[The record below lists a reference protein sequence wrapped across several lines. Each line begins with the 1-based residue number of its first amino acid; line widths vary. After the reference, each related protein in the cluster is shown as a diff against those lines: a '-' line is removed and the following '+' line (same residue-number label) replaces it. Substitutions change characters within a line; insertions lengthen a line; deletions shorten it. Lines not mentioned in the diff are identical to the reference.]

1 MAQDKRQETQP
12 ETPMETQPET
22 PMETQPELQ
31 PVDALR
37 DSRRRLT
44 RSIVVTVVLAAV
56 AALAVFE
63 GITLG
68 WLSNPNRNVDA
79 NETDIQSAGVTEQDG
94 HDTYKFDVN
103 LDKGICI
110 NDDAAVTMNAYDK
123 ELPKRNER
131 TPIILRAV
139 LSSSHSTS
147 EKLSLKITCASKE
160 LEQEALTDETAAQY
174 NGQLSKTNWKAGDK
188 INWLSNVVN
197 VRAGYIPGLQTRA
210 VAGDYTPHTAGGTT
224 TYKDADDYIYNYAVD
239 FFRANAKTETNPGG
253 IEPVTFISEKSIE
266 PMVEYSEWSA
276 GEWQEVSSASEIGK
290 APDPENQGFDENGN
304 PIIKEY
310 RLAEPTQILIY
321 NQQDG
326 QYLYLNGSGQVS
338 ATQSKDTAEANP
350 WTLSAS
356 GSGYK
361 MSCNGR
367 YLTVTSRW
375 LETTTNGG
383 NAVVW
388 SFGDNGGRLT
398 ISCVSGGTTYYLH
411 YFYGWTVYSTL
422 YPTYGGGQTVSQKVQ
437 YRTYTTKPGMTV
449 AEKTITVNVDLAGAK
464 EADDGRY
471 YVYLML
477 DYDHELVNKYLADN
491 GISLKLGDENIQFTD
506 AFQIAVVETPTT

>member
-12 ETPMETQPET
+12 ETPMETQL
-22 PMETQPELQ
+22 ELQ

-37 DSRRRLT
+37 DSRRKLT

-63 GITLG
+63 GVTLG

-103 LDKGICI
+103 QGKGICI
-110 NDDAAVTMNAYDK
+110 NDDVAVTMNAYDK

-147 EKLSLKITCASKE
+147 QKLSLKITCASKE
-160 LEQEALTDETAAQY
+160 LKQETLTDETAAQY
-174 NGQLSKTNWKAGDK
+174 NGQLSKTDWKAGDR

-210 VAGDYTPHTAGGTT
+210 VAGDYTPHTAGDTTT

-239 FFRANAKTETNPGG
+239 FFRASTAITPVKFVTPGSSTT
-253 IEPVTFISEKSIE
+253 PDPTS
-266 PMVEYSEWSA
+266 
-276 GEWQEVSSASEIGK
+276 VSSQHSRSISVNQIGTLPEK
-290 APDPENQGFDENGN
+290 AP
-304 PIIKEY
+304 
-310 RLAEPTQILIY
+310 
-321 NQQDG
+321 
-326 QYLYLNGSGQVS
+326 
-338 ATQSKDTAEANP
+338 EANP
-350 WTLSAS
+350 D
-356 GSGYK
+356 GSTKTYTYKIDYYTIDYGGNVLNQDDTDHVEFEEAPGGYK
-361 MSCNGR
+361 LKYGGKYLSYNATYSNGW
-367 YLTVTSRW
+367 LNDVKLSIADNPDNAAIWTVT
-375 LETTTNGG
+375 GDAG
-383 NAVVW
+383 NV
-388 SFGDNGGRLT
+388 R
-398 ISCVSGGTTYYLH
+398 ISCRIQDYFWNSTYYLS
-411 YFYGWTVYSTL
+411 FSGNVWSL
-422 YPTYGGGQTVSQKVQ
+422 SQNPGNGGKL
-437 YRTYTTKPGMTV
+437 
-449 AEKTITVNVDLAGAK
+449 TITQHYTETVTTTFPEVSVGDEKNLIINVDLAGAK

-471 YVYLML
+471 YVYLMF

-506 AFQIAVVETPTT
+506 AFQIEVVATPTT

>member
-1 MAQDKRQETQP
+1 MAQDKRQ
-12 ETPMETQPET
+12 ETQPET

-63 GITLG
+63 GVTLG

-94 HDTYKFDVN
+94 HDTYKFDVTQ
-103 LDKGICI
+103 DKGVCI

-139 LSSSHSTS
+139 LSSNHSAS
-147 EKLSLKITCASKE
+147 QKLSLKITCASKE
-160 LEQEALTDETAAQY
+160 LKQETLTADTAAQY
-174 NGQLSKTNWKAGDK
+174 NGQLSKTDWTAGDK

-239 FFRANAKTETNPGG
+239 FFRASTAITPVKFVTPGSSTTPEPTSESSQNSRSISVNQIGMSPERAPETNPDGSTKTYTYK
-253 IEPVTFISEKSIE
+253 IDYYT
-266 PMVEYSEWSA
+266 
-276 GEWQEVSSASEIGK
+276 IG
-290 APDPENQGFDENGN
+290 
-304 PIIKEY
+304 
-310 RLAEPTQILIY
+310 
-321 NQQDG
+321 
-326 QYLYLNGSGQVS
+326 
-338 ATQSKDTAEANP
+338 
-350 WTLSAS
+350 
-356 GSGYK
+356 
-361 MSCNGR
+361 
-367 YLTVTSRW
+367 
-375 LETTTNGG
+375 NGG
-383 NAVVW
+383 NVLNQNNTDHVEFEEASGGYKLKYGEKYLSYTATYSNGWLNDVKLSVADNPDNAAVWTVK
-388 SFGDNGGRLT
+388 GDAGNVR
-398 ISCVSGGTTYYLH
+398 ISCGIQNYFWNSTYYLS
-411 YFYGWTVYSTL
+411 FSGNVWSL
-422 YPTYGGGQTVSQKVQ
+422 SQNQ
-437 YRTYTTKPGMTV
+437 MNL
-449 AEKTITVNVDLAGAK
+449 TITQYYTETVKTTFPEVLVGDEKNLIINVDLAGAK

-471 YVYLML
+471 YVYLMF

-506 AFQIAVVETPTT
+506 AFQIAVVATPTT

>member
-1 MAQDKRQETQP
+1 MAQDKRQ
-12 ETPMETQPET
+12 ETQPET

-37 DSRRRLT
+37 DSRRKLT

-103 LDKGICI
+103 QDKGVCI

-147 EKLSLKITCASKE
+147 EKLSLMITCASKE
-160 LEQEALTDETAAQY
+160 LKQETLTDETATQY
-174 NGQLSKTNWKAGDK
+174 NGQLSKTDWKAGDK

-210 VAGDYTPHTAGGTT
+210 VAGDYEPYTAGD
-224 TYKDADDYIYNYAVD
+224 YKDADDYIYNYAVD
-239 FFRANAKTETNPGG
+239 FFRASTAITPVKFVTPGSSTTPEPTSVSSQLSRSISVNQIGMLPEKEPETNPDGSTKTYTYK
-253 IEPVTFISEKSIE
+253 IDYYT
-266 PMVEYSEWSA
+266 
-276 GEWQEVSSASEIGK
+276 IG
-290 APDPENQGFDENGN
+290 
-304 PIIKEY
+304 
-310 RLAEPTQILIY
+310 
-321 NQQDG
+321 
-326 QYLYLNGSGQVS
+326 
-338 ATQSKDTAEANP
+338 
-350 WTLSAS
+350 
-356 GSGYK
+356 
-361 MSCNGR
+361 
-367 YLTVTSRW
+367 
-375 LETTTNGG
+375 NGG
-383 NAVVW
+383 NVLNQNSTDHVEFEEDSGGYKLKYGEKYLSYTATYSNGWLNDVKLSVADIDNAAVWTVT
-388 SFGDNGGRLT
+388 GDAGKVR
-398 ISCVSGGTTYYLH
+398 ISCGIQNYFWNSTYYLS
-411 YFYGWTVYSTL
+411 FSGNVWSL
-422 YPTYGGGQTVSQKVQ
+422 SQNQ
-437 YRTYTTKPGMTV
+437 MNL
-449 AEKTITVNVDLAGAK
+449 TITQYCTETVTTTFPEVLVGDEKNLIINVDLAGAK

-471 YVYLML
+471 YVYLMF
-477 DYDHELVNKYLADN
+477 DYDHELVNKYLTDN

>member
-1 MAQDKRQETQP
+1 MAQDKRQ
-12 ETPMETQPET
+12 ETQPET

-37 DSRRRLT
+37 DSRRKLT

-94 HDTYKFDVN
+94 HDTYKFDVAQ
-103 LDKGICI
+103 DKGVCI

-139 LSSSHSTS
+139 LSSSHSTT
-147 EKLSLKITCASKE
+147 EKLSLQITCASKE
-160 LEQEALTDETAAQY
+160 LEQETLTDETAAQY
-174 NGQLSKTNWKAGDK
+174 NSQLSKTNWQAGDK

-210 VAGDYTPHTAGGTT
+210 VAGTYTPHTAGGTT

-239 FFRANAKTETNPGG
+239 FFRASAAITPVKFVTPGSSTTPDPTSMSSQQSRSISVNQIGMLPERAPETNPDGSTKTYTYK
-253 IEPVTFISEKSIE
+253 IDYYTIS
-266 PMVEYSEWSA
+266 
-276 GEWQEVSSASEIGK
+276 
-290 APDPENQGFDENGN
+290 
-304 PIIKEY
+304 
-310 RLAEPTQILIY
+310 
-321 NQQDG
+321 
-326 QYLYLNGSGQVS
+326 
-338 ATQSKDTAEANP
+338 
-350 WTLSAS
+350 
-356 GSGYK
+356 
-361 MSCNGR
+361 
-367 YLTVTSRW
+367 
-375 LETTTNGG
+375 NGG
-383 NAVVW
+383 NVLNQNSTDHVEFEKDPGGYKLKYGDKYLSYNATYSNGWLNDVKLSIADNLDDAAIWTVTGAAGNVQISCRIQNYFWNSTYFLSFSGNAW
-388 SFGDNGGRLT
+388 SLSQNQMNLT
-398 ISCVSGGTTYYLH
+398 ITQHYTETVTTTFPEVSVGD
-411 YFYGWTVYSTL
+411 
-422 YPTYGGGQTVSQKVQ
+422 QKNL
-437 YRTYTTKPGMTV
+437 
-449 AEKTITVNVDLAGAK
+449 IINVDLAGAK

-471 YVYLML
+471 YVYLMF

-491 GISLKLGDENIQFTD
+491 GISLKLGNENIPFTD
-506 AFQIAVVETPTT
+506 AFQITVVATPTT

>member
-1 MAQDKRQETQP
+1 MAQDKRQ
-12 ETPMETQPET
+12 ETQPET

-37 DSRRRLT
+37 DSRRKLT

-63 GITLG
+63 GVTLG

-103 LDKGICI
+103 LDKGVCI

-139 LSSSHSTS
+139 LSSNHSAS
-147 EKLSLKITCASKE
+147 QKLSLKITCASKE
-160 LEQEALTDETAAQY
+160 LKQETLTAETATQY
-174 NGQLSKTNWKAGDK
+174 NGQLSKTGWKAGDR

-210 VAGDYTPHTAGGTT
+210 VAGDYAPITAGGTT

-239 FFRANAKTETNPGG
+239 FFRASTAITPVKFVTPGSSTTPEPTSVSSQGSRSISASQIGMSPERAPETNPDGSTKTYTYK
-253 IEPVTFISEKSIE
+253 IDYYT
-266 PMVEYSEWSA
+266 
-276 GEWQEVSSASEIGK
+276 IG
-290 APDPENQGFDENGN
+290 
-304 PIIKEY
+304 
-310 RLAEPTQILIY
+310 
-321 NQQDG
+321 
-326 QYLYLNGSGQVS
+326 
-338 ATQSKDTAEANP
+338 
-350 WTLSAS
+350 
-356 GSGYK
+356 
-361 MSCNGR
+361 
-367 YLTVTSRW
+367 
-375 LETTTNGG
+375 NGG
-383 NAVVW
+383 NVLNQNSTDHVEFEEEEATGGYKLKYGDKYLSYNATYNDTGWWPELQSVTLITTDSAENAAVWTVTGDAGKVRISCKVDYYRDYQLNYYLSFSGNVW
-388 SFGDNGGRLT
+388 SLSRNQMNLT
-398 ISCVSGGTTYYLH
+398 ITQYYTETVTTTFPEVLV
-411 YFYGWTVYSTL
+411 GD
-422 YPTYGGGQTVSQKVQ
+422 
-437 YRTYTTKPGMTV
+437 
-449 AEKTITVNVDLAGAK
+449 EKNLIINVDLAGAK

>member
-1 MAQDKRQETQP
+1 MAQDKRQ
-12 ETPMETQPET
+12 ETQPET

-37 DSRRRLT
+37 DSRRKLT

-63 GITLG
+63 GVTLG

-139 LSSSHSTS
+139 LSSNHSAS
-147 EKLSLKITCASKE
+147 QKLSLMITCASKE
-160 LEQEALTDETAAQY
+160 LMQETLTDETAAQY
-174 NGQLSKTNWKAGDK
+174 NGQLSKPDWKAGDK

-210 VAGDYTPHTAGGTT
+210 VAGTYTPYTAGDSTT

-239 FFRANAKTETNPGG
+239 FFRASTAITPVKFVTPGSSTTPDPTSVSSQNSRSISVNQIGMSPERAPETNPDGSTKTYTYK
-253 IEPVTFISEKSIE
+253 IDYYTIS
-266 PMVEYSEWSA
+266 
-276 GEWQEVSSASEIGK
+276 
-290 APDPENQGFDENGN
+290 
-304 PIIKEY
+304 
-310 RLAEPTQILIY
+310 
-321 NQQDG
+321 
-326 QYLYLNGSGQVS
+326 NGSNVLNQNNTDHVEFE
-338 ATQSKDTAEANP
+338 EAP
-350 WTLSAS
+350 
-356 GSGYK
+356 GGYK
-361 MSCNGR
+361 LKYGDK
-367 YLTVTSRW
+367 YLSYNAVYSTGGWSTLQSVTLITIENAAVWTVT
-375 LETTTNGG
+375 GDAG
-383 NAVVW
+383 NI
-388 SFGDNGGRLT
+388 R
-398 ISCVSGGTTYYLH
+398 ISCKVDYYRDYPGFNQRTYYLS
-411 YFYGWTVYSTL
+411 FSGSAWSL
-422 YPTYGGGQTVSQKVQ
+422 SEN
-437 YRTYTTKPGMTV
+437 PGNNG
-449 AEKTITVNVDLAGAK
+449 KLTITQHYTETVTTTFPEVSVGDEKNLIINVDLAGAK
-464 EADDGRY
+464 EPDDGRY
-471 YVYLML
+471 YVYLMF
-477 DYDHELVNKYLADN
+477 DYDHELVNKYLTDN
-491 GISLKLGDENIQFTD
+491 GISLKLGDENIPFTD

>member
-1 MAQDKRQETQP
+1 MAQDKRQ
-12 ETPMETQPET
+12 ETQPET

-37 DSRRRLT
+37 DSRRKLT

-63 GITLG
+63 GVTLG

-103 LDKGICI
+103 LDKGVCI

-139 LSSSHSTS
+139 LSSNHSAS
-147 EKLSLKITCASKE
+147 QKLSLKITCASKE
-160 LEQEALTDETAAQY
+160 LKQETLTDETAALY
-174 NGQLSKTNWKAGDK
+174 SNQLSKPDWAAGDK

-210 VAGDYTPHTAGGTT
+210 VAGTYTPYTAGDTT
-224 TYKDADDYIYNYAVD
+224 TSYKDADDYIYNYAVD
-239 FFRANAKTETNPGG
+239 FFRASTAITPVKFVTPGSSTTPEPTSVSSQNSQSISVNQIGMLPEKAPETNPDGSTKTYTYK
-253 IEPVTFISEKSIE
+253 IDYYT
-266 PMVEYSEWSA
+266 
-276 GEWQEVSSASEIGK
+276 IG
-290 APDPENQGFDENGN
+290 
-304 PIIKEY
+304 
-310 RLAEPTQILIY
+310 
-321 NQQDG
+321 
-326 QYLYLNGSGQVS
+326 
-338 ATQSKDTAEANP
+338 
-350 WTLSAS
+350 
-356 GSGYK
+356 
-361 MSCNGR
+361 
-367 YLTVTSRW
+367 
-375 LETTTNGG
+375 NGG
-383 NAVVW
+383 NVLNQNNTDHVEFEEAAGGYKLKYGEKYLSYNATYNDTGWWHELQSVTLITTDSADDAAIWTVT
-388 SFGDNGGRLT
+388 GDAGNVR
-398 ISCVSGGTTYYLH
+398 ISCEIQDSFWNSTYYLS
-411 YFYGWTVYSTL
+411 FSGNVWSL
-422 YPTYGGGQTVSQKVQ
+422 RENPGNGGKL
-437 YRTYTTKPGMTV
+437 
-449 AEKTITVNVDLAGAK
+449 TITQHYTETVTTTFPEVSVGDEKNLIINVDLAGAK

-477 DYDHELVNKYLADN
+477 DYDHELVNKYLTDN
-491 GISLKLGDENIQFTD
+491 GISLKLGSENIQFTD

>member
-1 MAQDKRQETQP
+1 MAQDKRQEN
-12 ETPMETQPET
+12 QPET

-103 LDKGICI
+103 QDKGICI
-110 NDDAAVTMNAYDK
+110 NDDVAVTMNAYDK

-139 LSSSHSTS
+139 LSSSHSTT
-147 EKLSLKITCASKE
+147 EKLSLKITCASNK
-160 LEQEALTDETAAQY
+160 LEQETLTEVTAAQY
-174 NGQLSKTNWKAGDK
+174 NGQLSKTDWKAGDK

-210 VAGDYTPHTAGGTT
+210 VAGTYTPYTAGDTT
-224 TYKDADDYIYNYAVD
+224 IYKDADDYIYNYAVD
-239 FFRANAKTETNPGG
+239 FFRASTAIT
-253 IEPVTFISEKSIE
+253 PVKFVTS
-266 PMVEYSEWSA
+266 
-276 GEWQEVSSASEIGK
+276 GSSTT
-290 APDPENQGFDENGN
+290 P
-304 PIIKEY
+304 
-310 RLAEPTQILIY
+310 EPTSESSQLSRSISVNQIGMLPE
-321 NQQDG
+321 
-326 QYLYLNGSGQVS
+326 
-338 ATQSKDTAEANP
+338 KEPEAN
-350 WTLSAS
+350 SD
-356 GSGYK
+356 GSTKTYTYK
-361 MSCNGR
+361 IDYYTIG
-367 YLTVTSRW
+367 
-375 LETTTNGG
+375 NGG
-383 NAVVW
+383 NVLNQNNTDHVEFEKASGGYKLKYGDKYLSYNATYSGTGRWSTLQSVTLITTDNDENAAVW
-388 SFGDNGGRLT
+388 SVVDNGETVNISCKIRYYYGSSYYFDDYYLSVSENVWSLGENPGNSGKLT
-398 ISCVSGGTTYYLH
+398 ITQHYTETVTTTFPEVLV
-411 YFYGWTVYSTL
+411 GD
-422 YPTYGGGQTVSQKVQ
+422 
-437 YRTYTTKPGMTV
+437 
-449 AEKTITVNVDLAGAK
+449 EKNLIINVDLAGAK
-464 EADDGRY
+464 EPDDGRY
-471 YVYLML
+471 YVYLMF
-477 DYDHELVNKYLADN
+477 DYDHELVNKYLTDN

>member
-1 MAQDKRQETQP
+1 MAQDKRQ
-12 ETPMETQPET
+12 ETQPET

-37 DSRRRLT
+37 DSRRKLT

-94 HDTYKFDVN
+94 HDTYKFDVTQ
-103 LDKGICI
+103 DKGICI
-110 NDDAAVTMNAYDK
+110 NDDVAVTMNAYDK

-139 LSSSHSTS
+139 LSSSHSTT

-160 LEQEALTDETAAQY
+160 LKQETLTEATAAQY
-174 NGQLSKTNWKAGDK
+174 NGQLYKTDWKAGDK

-210 VAGDYTPHTAGGTT
+210 VAGTYTPYTVGDTTT

-239 FFRANAKTETNPGG
+239 FFRASTAITPVKFVTPGSSTTP
-253 IEPVTFISEKSIE
+253 EPTS
-266 PMVEYSEWSA
+266 
-276 GEWQEVSSASEIGK
+276 VSSQYSRSISASQIGMLPER
-290 APDPENQGFDENGN
+290 AP
-304 PIIKEY
+304 
-310 RLAEPTQILIY
+310 
-321 NQQDG
+321 
-326 QYLYLNGSGQVS
+326 
-338 ATQSKDTAEANP
+338 EAN
-350 WTLSAS
+350 SD
-356 GSGYK
+356 GSTKTYTYNIDYYTI
-361 MSCNGR
+361 S
-367 YLTVTSRW
+367 
-375 LETTTNGG
+375 NGG
-383 NAVVW
+383 NVLNQNDTDHVEFEGSSGGYKLKYGGKYLSYNATYNNGWLNDVKL
-388 SFGDNGGRLT
+388 SIADNPDDAAIWTVAGAAGNIR
-398 ISCVSGGTTYYLH
+398 ISCEIQEIQDYFWNSTYYLS
-411 YFYGWTVYSTL
+411 FSGNEWSL
-422 YPTYGGGQTVSQKVQ
+422 SRNQ
-437 YRTYTTKPGMTV
+437 MNL
-449 AEKTITVNVDLAGAK
+449 TITQYYTETVTTTFPEVSVGDEKNLIINVDLAGAK
-464 EADDGRY
+464 DPDDGRY
-471 YVYLML
+471 YVYLMF

>member
-1 MAQDKRQETQP
+1 MAQDKRQ
-12 ETPMETQPET
+12 ETQPET

-63 GITLG
+63 GVTLG

-103 LDKGICI
+103 LDKCICI

-139 LSSSHSTS
+139 LSSNHSTS
-147 EKLSLKITCASKE
+147 QKLSLKITCASKE
-160 LEQEALTDETAAQY
+160 LMQETLTDETATQY
-174 NGQLSKTNWKAGDK
+174 NGQLSKPDWTAGDR
-188 INWLSNVVN
+188 INWLSNVMN
-197 VRAGYIPGLQTRA
+197 VRAGYIPDLQTRA
-210 VAGDYTPHTAGGTT
+210 VAGDYEPYTAGDTT

-239 FFRANAKTETNPGG
+239 FFRASTKTETNPNG

-266 PMVEYSEWSA
+266 PTVEYTEWSV

-290 APDPENQGFDENGN
+290 VPDPENLGFDENGN

-310 RLAEPTQILIY
+310 KLAEPTQILIY
-321 NQQDG
+321 NQQYG

-361 MSCNGR
+361 MSCNER
-367 YLTVTSRW
+367 YLTVTNRG

-388 SFGDNGGRLT
+388 SFGDNGGKLT
-398 ISCVSGGTTYYLH
+398 ISCALGGTTYYLH
-411 YFYGWTVYSTL
+411 YYYGWTAYSTL
-422 YPTYGGGQTVSQKVQ
+422 YPTYGGRQTVSQKVQ

-449 AEKTITVNVDLAGAK
+449 AEKIITVNVDLAGAK
-464 EADDGRY
+464 EPDDGRY

-491 GISLKLGDENIQFTD
+491 GISLKLGDENIPFTD
-506 AFQIAVVETPTT
+506 AFKIEVVATPTT

>member
-12 ETPMETQPET
+12 EP

-37 DSRRRLT
+37 DSRRKLT

-103 LDKGICI
+103 LDKGVCI

-139 LSSSHSTS
+139 LSSNHSAS
-147 EKLSLKITCASKE
+147 QKLSLKITCASKE
-160 LEQEALTDETAAQY
+160 LKQETLTADTAAQY
-174 NGQLSKTNWKAGDK
+174 NGQLSKPDWKAGDK

-210 VAGDYTPHTAGGTT
+210 VAGDYTPHTAGDTT
-224 TYKDADDYIYNYAVD
+224 TSYKDADDYIYDYAVD
-239 FFRANAKTETNPGG
+239 FFRASTAITPVKFVTPGSATTPEPTSVSSQQSRSISVNQIGALPERAPETNPDGSTKTYTYK
-253 IEPVTFISEKSIE
+253 IDYYTIS
-266 PMVEYSEWSA
+266 
-276 GEWQEVSSASEIGK
+276 
-290 APDPENQGFDENGN
+290 
-304 PIIKEY
+304 
-310 RLAEPTQILIY
+310 
-321 NQQDG
+321 
-326 QYLYLNGSGQVS
+326 
-338 ATQSKDTAEANP
+338 
-350 WTLSAS
+350 
-356 GSGYK
+356 
-361 MSCNGR
+361 
-367 YLTVTSRW
+367 
-375 LETTTNGG
+375 NGG
-383 NAVVW
+383 NVLNRNNTDHVEFEEEEATGGYKLKY
-388 SFGDNGGRLT
+388 GDK
-398 ISCVSGGTTYYLH
+398 YLS
-411 YFYGWTVYSTL
+411 YNAVYSTGGWFTL
-422 YPTYGGGQTVSQKVQ
+422 QSVTLITTDNPENAAVWTVTGDAGKVRISCKVDYYRDYPGYYQLNYYLSFSGNEWSLSQNQ
-437 YRTYTTKPGMTV
+437 MNL
-449 AEKTITVNVDLAGAK
+449 TITQHYTETVTTTFPEVSVGDEKNLIINVDLAGAK

-471 YVYLML
+471 YVYLMF

-506 AFQIAVVETPTT
+506 AFQIEVVETPTT

>member
-1 MAQDKRQETQP
+1 MAQDKRQ
-12 ETPMETQPET
+12 ETQPET

-63 GITLG
+63 GVTLG

-94 HDTYKFDVN
+94 HDTYKFDVTQ
-103 LDKGICI
+103 DKGVCI

-160 LEQEALTDETAAQY
+160 LEQETLTEVTAAQY
-174 NGQLSKTNWKAGDK
+174 NNQLSKTNWAAGDK

-210 VAGDYTPHTAGGTT
+210 VAGDYAPITAGDTT

-239 FFRANAKTETNPGG
+239 FFRASTAITPVKFVTPGSATT
-253 IEPVTFISEKSIE
+253 PDPTSVSNQLSRSIS
-266 PMVEYSEWSA
+266 VN
-276 GEWQEVSSASEIGK
+276 QIGALPEK
-290 APDPENQGFDENGN
+290 AP
-304 PIIKEY
+304 
-310 RLAEPTQILIY
+310 
-321 NQQDG
+321 
-326 QYLYLNGSGQVS
+326 
-338 ATQSKDTAEANP
+338 EAN
-350 WTLSAS
+350 SD
-356 GSGYK
+356 GSTKTYTYK
-361 MSCNGR
+361 IDYYTIS
-367 YLTVTSRW
+367 
-375 LETTTNGG
+375 NGG
-383 NAVVW
+383 NVLNQNDTDHVEFEKATGGYKLKY
-388 SFGDNGGRLT
+388 GDKYLSYNATYNNGWLNDVKLSIADNPDDAAIWTVAGAAGNIR
-398 ISCVSGGTTYYLH
+398 ISCEIQEIQDYFWNSTYYLS
-411 YFYGWTVYSTL
+411 FSGNEWSL
-422 YPTYGGGQTVSQKVQ
+422 SRNQ
-437 YRTYTTKPGMTV
+437 MNL
-449 AEKTITVNVDLAGAK
+449 TITQYYTETVTTTFPEVSVGDEKNLIINVDLAGAK
-464 EADDGRY
+464 DPDDGRY
-471 YVYLML
+471 YVYLMF
-477 DYDHELVNKYLADN
+477 DYDHELVNKYLTDN
-491 GISLKLGDENIQFTD
+491 GISLKLGSENIQFTD
-506 AFQIAVVETPTT
+506 AFQIEVVATPTT

>member
-1 MAQDKRQETQP
+1 MAQDKRQ
-12 ETPMETQPET
+12 ETQPET

-37 DSRRRLT
+37 DSRRKLT

-94 HDTYKFDVN
+94 HDTYKFDVTQ
-103 LDKGICI
+103 DKGICI

-139 LSSSHSTS
+139 LSSSHSTT

-160 LEQEALTDETAAQY
+160 LKQETLTDETAAKY
-174 NGQLSKTNWKAGDK
+174 NSQLSKTNWKAGDK

-210 VAGDYTPHTAGGTT
+210 VAGDYEPYTAGDTT

-239 FFRANAKTETNPGG
+239 FFRASTAITPVKFVTPGSTTTPDPTSVSSQHSRSISASQIGMLPEKAPETNSDGSTKTYTYKIDYYTIGSGG
-253 IEPVTFISEKSIE
+253 NVLNQNNTDHVEFEAASDGYKLKYGEKYLSYNA
-266 PMVEYSEWSA
+266 EYSTGWLPTLQS
-276 GEWQEVSSASEIGK
+276 VTLITT
-290 APDPENQGFDENGN
+290 DNPEN
-304 PIIKEY
+304 
-310 RLAEPTQILIY
+310 A
-321 NQQDG
+321 
-326 QYLYLNGSGQVS
+326 
-338 ATQSKDTAEANP
+338 A
-350 WTLSAS
+350 
-356 GSGYK
+356 
-361 MSCNGR
+361 
-367 YLTVTSRW
+367 
-375 LETTTNGG
+375 
-383 NAVVW
+383 VW
-388 SFGDNGGRLT
+388 SVTGDAGNVR
-398 ISCVSGGTTYYLH
+398 ISCEIQDSFWNSTYYLS
-411 YFYGWTVYSTL
+411 FSGNAWSL
-422 YPTYGGGQTVSQKVQ
+422 SRNQ
-437 YRTYTTKPGMTV
+437 MNL
-449 AEKTITVNVDLAGAK
+449 TITQYYTETVTTTFPEVLVGDEKNLIINVDLAGAK

-471 YVYLML
+471 YVYLMF
-477 DYDHELVNKYLADN
+477 DYDHELVNKYLTDN
-491 GISLKLGDENIQFTD
+491 GISLKLGNENIPFTD
-506 AFQIAVVETPTT
+506 AFQITVVETPTT

>member
-1 MAQDKRQETQP
+1 MAQDKRQ
-12 ETPMETQPET
+12 ETQPET

-37 DSRRRLT
+37 DSRRKLT

-103 LDKGICI
+103 LDKGVCI

-139 LSSSHSTS
+139 LSSSHSTT

-160 LEQEALTDETAAQY
+160 LKQETLTDETAAQY
-174 NGQLSKTNWKAGDK
+174 NSQLSKTHWKAGDK

-210 VAGDYTPHTAGGTT
+210 VAGTYTPYTAGDA
-224 TYKDADDYIYNYAVD
+224 TYEDADDYIYNYAVD
-239 FFRANAKTETNPGG
+239 YFRASTAITPVKFVTPGSSTTP
-253 IEPVTFISEKSIE
+253 EPTS
-266 PMVEYSEWSA
+266 
-276 GEWQEVSSASEIGK
+276 VSSQRSRSISASQIGMLPER
-290 APDPENQGFDENGN
+290 AP
-304 PIIKEY
+304 
-310 RLAEPTQILIY
+310 
-321 NQQDG
+321 
-326 QYLYLNGSGQVS
+326 
-338 ATQSKDTAEANP
+338 EAN
-350 WTLSAS
+350 SD
-356 GSGYK
+356 GSTKTYTYK
-361 MSCNGR
+361 IDYYTIG
-367 YLTVTSRW
+367 
-375 LETTTNGG
+375 NGG
-383 NAVVW
+383 NVLNQNDTDHVEFVED
-388 SFGDNGGRLT
+388 SGGYKLKYGDKYLSYNATYSNGWLNDVKLSVADNPDNAAIWTVRGDAGNVQ
-398 ISCVSGGTTYYLH
+398 ISCRIQNYFWNSTYYLS
-411 YFYGWTVYSTL
+411 FSGNVWSL
-422 YPTYGGGQTVSQKVQ
+422 SQNQ
-437 YRTYTTKPGMTV
+437 MNL
-449 AEKTITVNVDLAGAK
+449 TITQYYTETVKTTFPEVSVDDQKNLIINVDLAGAK
-464 EADDGRY
+464 EPDDGRY
-471 YVYLML
+471 YVYLMF
-477 DYDHELVNKYLADN
+477 DYDHELVNKYLTDN

-506 AFQIAVVETPTT
+506 AFQIEVVATPTT

>member
-1 MAQDKRQETQP
+1 MAQDKRQ
-12 ETPMETQPET
+12 ETQPET

-37 DSRRRLT
+37 DSRRKLT

-94 HDTYKFDVN
+94 HDTYKFDVAR
-103 LDKGICI
+103 DKGICI
-110 NDDAAVTMNAYDK
+110 NDDVAVTMNAYDK

-139 LSSSHSTS
+139 LSSSHSTT
-147 EKLSLKITCASKE
+147 EKLSLQITCASKE
-160 LEQEALTDETAAQY
+160 LKQETLTDETAAQY
-174 NGQLSKTNWKAGDK
+174 NNQLSKTNWQAGDK

-210 VAGDYTPHTAGGTT
+210 VAGTYEPYTAGDTT

-239 FFRANAKTETNPGG
+239 FFRANAKTETNPNG

-266 PMVEYSEWSA
+266 PTVEYTEWSA
-276 GEWQEVSSASEIGK
+276 GEWQEASSASEIGK

-310 RLAEPTQILIY
+310 KLAEPTQILIY
-321 NQQDG
+321 NQQYG

-367 YLTVTSRW
+367 YLTVSGRRLAAANNEGSAVTW
-375 LETTTNGG
+375 L
-383 NAVVW
+383 
-388 SFGDNGGRLT
+388 FGDSYGEIM
-398 ISCVSGGTTYYLH
+398 ISCVSGGTTYYLD
-411 YFYGWTVYSTL
+411 YSSGWTVYR
-422 YPTYGGGQTVSQKVQ
+422 YAPWWGQMVSQKVQ

-449 AEKTITVNVDLAGAK
+449 AEKIITVNVDLAGAK
-464 EADDGRY
+464 EPDDGRY
-471 YVYLML
+471 YVYLMF

-506 AFQIAVVETPTT
+506 AFQIEVVATPTT

>member
-1 MAQDKRQETQP
+1 MAQDKRQ
-12 ETPMETQPET
+12 ETQPET

-37 DSRRRLT
+37 DSRRKLT

-103 LDKGICI
+103 QGKGICI
-110 NDDAAVTMNAYDK
+110 NDDVAVTMNAYDK

-139 LSSSHSTS
+139 LSSSHSTT

-160 LEQEALTDETAAQY
+160 LKQETLTDETAAQY
-174 NGQLSKTNWKAGDK
+174 NNQLSKPDWKAGDK

-210 VAGDYTPHTAGGTT
+210 VAGNYEPYTAGDT

-239 FFRANAKTETNPGG
+239 FFRASTAITPVKFVTPGSATTPDPTSVSNQLSRSISVNQIGTLPERAPETNSDGS
-253 IEPVTFISEKSIE
+253 TKTYTYSID
-266 PMVEYSEWSA
+266 YYT
-276 GEWQEVSSASEIGK
+276 IG
-290 APDPENQGFDENGN
+290 
-304 PIIKEY
+304 
-310 RLAEPTQILIY
+310 
-321 NQQDG
+321 
-326 QYLYLNGSGQVS
+326 
-338 ATQSKDTAEANP
+338 
-350 WTLSAS
+350 
-356 GSGYK
+356 
-361 MSCNGR
+361 
-367 YLTVTSRW
+367 
-375 LETTTNGG
+375 NGG
-383 NAVVW
+383 NVLNQNSTDHVEFEEDPGGYKLKYGEKYLSYNATYNNTGWWPTLQSVTLITTDSAENAAVWTVT
-388 SFGDNGGRLT
+388 GAAGNIQ
-398 ISCVSGGTTYYLH
+398 ISCEIQDSFWNSTYYLSLSGNAWSLSRNQMNLTIMQH
-411 YFYGWTVYSTL
+411 YTETVTTTF
-422 YPTYGGGQTVSQKVQ
+422 PEVSV
-437 YRTYTTKPGMTV
+437 GD
-449 AEKTITVNVDLAGAK
+449 EKNLIINVDLAGAK

-471 YVYLML
+471 YVYLMF
-477 DYDHELVNKYLADN
+477 DYDHELVNRYLTDN
-491 GISLKLGDENIQFTD
+491 GISLKLGSENIPFTD
-506 AFQIAVVETPTT
+506 AFQITVVETPTT

>member
-1 MAQDKRQETQP
+1 MAQDKRQ
-12 ETPMETQPET
+12 ETQPET

-160 LEQEALTDETAAQY
+160 LEQEALTDETAEQY

>member
-1 MAQDKRQETQP
+1 MAQDKRQENQP
-12 ETPMETQPET
+12 ETPMEN
-22 PMETQPELQ
+22 QPELQ

-37 DSRRRLT
+37 DSRRKLT

-103 LDKGICI
+103 QDKGVCI

-147 EKLSLKITCASKE
+147 QKLSLKITCASKE
-160 LEQEALTDETAAQY
+160 PEQETLTDETATQY
-174 NGQLSKTNWKAGDK
+174 NGQLSKTDWKAGDK

-210 VAGDYTPHTAGGTT
+210 VAGTYTPYTVGDTT
-224 TYKDADDYIYNYAVD
+224 RYKDADDYIYNYAVD
-239 FFRANAKTETNPGG
+239 FFRASTAITPVKFVTPGSTTTPDPTSVSSQRSRSISVNQIGALPERAPETNPDGSTKTYTYN
-253 IEPVTFISEKSIE
+253 IDYYTIS
-266 PMVEYSEWSA
+266 
-276 GEWQEVSSASEIGK
+276 
-290 APDPENQGFDENGN
+290 
-304 PIIKEY
+304 
-310 RLAEPTQILIY
+310 
-321 NQQDG
+321 
-326 QYLYLNGSGQVS
+326 
-338 ATQSKDTAEANP
+338 
-350 WTLSAS
+350 
-356 GSGYK
+356 
-361 MSCNGR
+361 
-367 YLTVTSRW
+367 
-375 LETTTNGG
+375 NGG
-383 NAVVW
+383 NVLNQNNTDHVEFEEAPGGYKLKYGDKYLSYNATYNDTGWWPELQSVTLITTDSDENAAVW
-388 SFGDNGGRLT
+388 SVTGDAGNIR
-398 ISCVSGGTTYYLH
+398 IFCKIQDSFWNSTYYLS
-411 YFYGWTVYSTL
+411 FSGNVWSL
-422 YPTYGGGQTVSQKVQ
+422 SRNQ
-437 YRTYTTKPGMTV
+437 MNL
-449 AEKTITVNVDLAGAK
+449 TITQYYTETVTTTFPEVLVGDEKNLIINVDLAGAK

-471 YVYLML
+471 YVYLMF

>member
-1 MAQDKRQETQP
+1 MAQDKRQ
-12 ETPMETQPET
+12 ETQPET

-37 DSRRRLT
+37 DSRRKLT

-94 HDTYKFDVN
+94 HDTYKFDVAQ
-103 LDKGICI
+103 DKGICI

-147 EKLSLKITCASKE
+147 QKLSLKITCASKE
-160 LEQEALTDETAAQY
+160 LKQETLTDETATLY
-174 NGQLSKTNWKAGDK
+174 NGQLSKTDWKAGDK

-239 FFRANAKTETNPGG
+239 FFRASTAITPVKFVTPGSSTTPEPTSESSQNSRSISVNQIGALPERAPETNSDGSTKTYTYK
-253 IEPVTFISEKSIE
+253 IDYYTIS
-266 PMVEYSEWSA
+266 
-276 GEWQEVSSASEIGK
+276 
-290 APDPENQGFDENGN
+290 
-304 PIIKEY
+304 
-310 RLAEPTQILIY
+310 
-321 NQQDG
+321 
-326 QYLYLNGSGQVS
+326 
-338 ATQSKDTAEANP
+338 
-350 WTLSAS
+350 
-356 GSGYK
+356 
-361 MSCNGR
+361 
-367 YLTVTSRW
+367 
-375 LETTTNGG
+375 NGG
-383 NAVVW
+383 NVLNQNNTDHVEFEEASGVYKLKYGDKYLSYNATYSNGWLNDVKLSIADNPDDAAVWTVK
-388 SFGDNGGRLT
+388 GDTENVQ
-398 ISCVSGGTTYYLH
+398 ISCRIQNYFWNSTYYLS
-411 YFYGWTVYSTL
+411 FSGNVWSL
-422 YPTYGGGQTVSQKVQ
+422 SQNPGNGGKL
-437 YRTYTTKPGMTV
+437 
-449 AEKTITVNVDLAGAK
+449 TITQYYTETVTTTFPEVSVGDEKNLIINVDLAGAK
-464 EADDGRY
+464 EPDDGRY
-471 YVYLML
+471 YVYLMF
-477 DYDHELVNKYLADN
+477 DYDHELVNKYLTDN
-491 GISLKLGDENIQFTD
+491 GISLKLGSENIQFTD
-506 AFQIAVVETPTT
+506 AFQIEVVATPTT

>member
-1 MAQDKRQETQP
+1 MAQDKRQ
-12 ETPMETQPET
+12 ETQPET

-63 GITLG
+63 GVTLG

-79 NETDIQSAGVTEQDG
+79 NETDIQSAGVAEQDG

-103 LDKGICI
+103 QEKGVCI

-139 LSSSHSTS
+139 LSSSHSTT

-160 LEQEALTDETAAQY
+160 LKQETLTDETAAQY
-174 NGQLSKTNWKAGDK
+174 NNQLSKPDWKAGDK

-210 VAGDYTPHTAGGTT
+210 VAGTYEPYTAGDTT

-239 FFRANAKTETNPGG
+239 FFRASTAITPVKFVTPGSTTTPDPTSESSQHSRSISASQIGMLPEKAPETNSDGSTKTYTYKIDYYTIGSGG
-253 IEPVTFISEKSIE
+253 NVLNQNNTDHVEFEAASDGYKLKYGEKYLSYNA
-266 PMVEYSEWSA
+266 EYSTGWLPTLQS
-276 GEWQEVSSASEIGK
+276 VTLITT
-290 APDPENQGFDENGN
+290 DNPEN
-304 PIIKEY
+304 
-310 RLAEPTQILIY
+310 A
-321 NQQDG
+321 
-326 QYLYLNGSGQVS
+326 
-338 ATQSKDTAEANP
+338 A
-350 WTLSAS
+350 
-356 GSGYK
+356 
-361 MSCNGR
+361 
-367 YLTVTSRW
+367 
-375 LETTTNGG
+375 
-383 NAVVW
+383 VW
-388 SFGDNGGRLT
+388 SVTGDAGNVR
-398 ISCVSGGTTYYLH
+398 ISCEIQDSFWNSTYYLS
-411 YFYGWTVYSTL
+411 FSGNAWSL
-422 YPTYGGGQTVSQKVQ
+422 SRNQ
-437 YRTYTTKPGMTV
+437 MNL
-449 AEKTITVNVDLAGAK
+449 TITQYYTETVTTTFPEVLVGDEKNLIINVDLAGAK

-471 YVYLML
+471 YVYLMF
-477 DYDHELVNKYLADN
+477 DYDHELVNKYLTDN
-491 GISLKLGDENIQFTD
+491 GISLKLGNENIPFTD
-506 AFQIAVVETPTT
+506 AFQITVVETPTT

>member
-1 MAQDKRQETQP
+1 MAQDKRQ
-12 ETPMETQPET
+12 ETQPET

-37 DSRRRLT
+37 DSRRNLT

-63 GITLG
+63 GVTLG

-139 LSSSHSTS
+139 LSSNHSTS
-147 EKLSLKITCASKE
+147 QKLSLKITCASKE
-160 LEQEALTDETAAQY
+160 LKQETLTDGTAAQY
-174 NGQLSKTNWKAGDK
+174 NNQLSKTNWQAGDK

-210 VAGDYTPHTAGGTT
+210 VAGDYTPHTAGDTT

-411 YFYGWTVYSTL
+411 YFYGWTVYSIL

-471 YVYLML
+471 YVYLMF